1 MELVKVENNDIKPSK
16 EFIEEYKNF
25 MKISLAMDLKL
36 KEFKE
41 ELKEAMEKTGK
52 KEILLDGFSATY
64 RKATKRQNID
74 TKALK
79 NDFPDIV
86 LPYVRE
92 TEVASSVVI
101 KCE

>member
-1 MELVKVENNDIKPSK
+1 MKLIKVKKNDIVLDES
-16 EFIEEYKNF
+16 FIEEYKNF
-25 MKISLAMDLKL
+25 QKIKLAMELKE

-41 ELKEAMEKTGK
+41 ELREAMEKTGK
-52 KEILLDGFSATY
+52 TEILLNGFSATY
-64 RKATKRQNID
+64 RKGSKRQTVD
-74 TKALK
+74 TKSLK

-92 TEVASSVVI
+92 TETAPSVII